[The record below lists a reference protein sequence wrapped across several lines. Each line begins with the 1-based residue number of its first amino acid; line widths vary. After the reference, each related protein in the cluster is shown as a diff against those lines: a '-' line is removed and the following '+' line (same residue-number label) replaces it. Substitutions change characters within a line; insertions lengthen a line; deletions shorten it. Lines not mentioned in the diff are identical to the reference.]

1 MFHIAS
7 EVMIFIFSL
16 SNGCYGGLENQY
28 NMRRAFHT
36 LSNTRLYTEANKRYD
51 EICQA
56 ISKIEKEIKKYPEG
70 KIHVV
75 NNKNRVQFYLRTS
88 SKDKSG
94 IYLSKQ
100 QKDTI
105 GLFLQKKYDE
115 DALKLLCKE
124 KDNLESFL
132 KKYAQINYKIQELY
146 SKSTKEVQDYIK
158 PIDMSD
164 SDYAMEWQKE
174 FYRKKKILPDVPV
187 FITNQGE
194 HVRSKSELIIANRL
208 ACLRIPYKYEC
219 PLTLSGGKIIYPDFT
234 IWDINNRRE
243 VYWEHRG
250 MMDSPDY
257 AVHSVQRLKEYCQ
270 NGIFLGKNLII
281 TEETSSV
288 PLDTRYI
295 DDIIKCYFLN
305 RET

>member
-36 LSNTRLYTEANKRYD
+36 LSNTILYTEANKRYD

-105 GLFLQKKYDE
+105 GLFLQK
-115 DALKLLCKE
+115 
-124 KDNLESFL
+124 N
-132 KKYAQINYKIQELY
+132 
-146 SKSTKEVQDYIK
+146 
-158 PIDMSD
+158 
-164 SDYAMEWQKE
+164 
-174 FYRKKKILPDVPV
+174 
-187 FITNQGE
+187 
-194 HVRSKSELIIANRL
+194 
-208 ACLRIPYKYEC
+208 
-219 PLTLSGGKIIYPDFT
+219 
-234 IWDINNRRE
+234 
-243 VYWEHRG
+243 
-250 MMDSPDY
+250 MMKMP
-257 AVHSVQRLKEYCQ
+257 
-270 NGIFLGKNLII
+270 
-281 TEETSSV
+281 
-288 PLDTRYI
+288 
-295 DDIIKCYFLN
+295 
-305 RET
+305 

>member
-1 MFHIAS
+1 MVLPARPLLCFRIFHIRLLCILLCMALL
-7 EVMIFIFSL
+7 L
-16 SNGCYGGLENQY
+16 SAL
-28 NMRRAFHT
+28 
-36 LSNTRLYTEANKRYD
+36 
-51 EICQA
+51 
-56 ISKIEKEIKKYPEG
+56 
-70 KIHVV
+70 
-75 NNKNRVQFYLRTS
+75 
-88 SKDKSG
+88 
-94 IYLSKQ
+94 
-100 QKDTI
+100 
-105 GLFLQKKYDE
+105 LFLSEKY
-115 DALKLLCKE
+115 
-124 KDNLESFL
+124 
-132 KKYAQINYKIQELY
+132 Q
-146 SKSTKEVQDYIK
+146 
-158 PIDMSD
+158 
-164 SDYAMEWQKE
+164 
-174 FYRKKKILPDVPV
+174 KKILPDVPV

-257 AVHSVQRLKEYCQ
+257 AVHSVRRLKEYCQ